1 MPKTPAQMLNNAEAC
16 EILGI
21 SNSTLTRWRRKGI
34 LPPTYRRGNLLR
46 WSLADL
52 EKFLSTQGETA
63 K

>member
-1 MPKTPAQMLNNAEAC
+1 MLNNAEAC

-21 SNSTLTRWRRKGI
+21 SNSTLTRWRRKGM